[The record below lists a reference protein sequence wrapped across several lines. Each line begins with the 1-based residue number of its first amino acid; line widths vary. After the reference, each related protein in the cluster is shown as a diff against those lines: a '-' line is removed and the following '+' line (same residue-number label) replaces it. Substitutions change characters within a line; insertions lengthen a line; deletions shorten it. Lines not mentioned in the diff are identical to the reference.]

1 MRSSKDVVVW
11 ETNKFDQPW
20 DEEAHKV
27 SIVLKNLFKILEP
40 VAEFNEFKLKS
51 TKNQFQFSVS
61 LDLGKNEF

>member
-1 MRSSKDVVVW
+1 MVW

-27 SIVLKNLFKILEP
+27 CIVLKNLLKILEP
-40 VAEFNEFKLKS
+40 VAEFNELKPHLKS